1 MTDIAKEKDSM
12 PTPAEK
18 TGGPPSGVGGPYDG
32 SAISGEGGEGNAGR
46 NEGGSTGIQQIQ
58 EKTGMNP
65 DEEDGVSPTLSP
77 TSPNQ
82 VGK

>member
-1 MTDIAKEKDSM
+1 MTDIIKDKDSA

-46 NEGGSTGIQQIQ
+46 NEGGSQGMQIQ
-58 EKTGMNP
+58 EKAGINP
-65 DEEDGVSPTLSP
+65 DEE
-77 TSPNQ
+77 
-82 VGK
+82 